1 MRETT
6 DNGVVSQPSLCGSA
20 FLSIGNWLENY
31 LENSFCVLVDKVK
44 ASLGNLVKKLLF
56 CICLV
61 FLGLVGKTLPLL
73 INLRHSPQ

>member
-1 MRETT
+1 M
-6 DNGVVSQPSLCGSA
+6 
-20 FLSIGNWLENY
+20 ENY

-73 INLRHSPQ
+73 INLRYSPQ